1 MTASNIK
8 LTSILNR
15 SKLYQLRYRYWV
27 ENKINPF
34 WVKADDTIEDKLAN
48 ELCHQAF
55 ECGAD
60 AMLKLLLD
68 NGMIKQECI

>member
-1 MTASNIK
+1 
-8 LTSILNR
+8 
-15 SKLYQLRYRYWV
+15 V